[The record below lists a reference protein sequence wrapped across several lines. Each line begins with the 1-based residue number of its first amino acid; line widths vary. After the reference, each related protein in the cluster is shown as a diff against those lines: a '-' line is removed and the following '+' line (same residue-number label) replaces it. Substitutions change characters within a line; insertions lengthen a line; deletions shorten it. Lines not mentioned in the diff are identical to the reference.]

1 MRAALTRRV
10 LSRVER
16 HTPNWVRCAETQIL
30 LNLASRSFGLP
41 GRRIWHLSVP
51 EALRAYAAYTVE
63 CMEQT
68 AADPK
73 RLYEGAFQLG
83 RKIRRLTGLREPCDI
98 RRLVF
103 YLYQNLCITMSGR
116 LPGEIMVPRC
126 YFSAFYS
133 PEQCGLMSQV
143 DAGIIAGLYGGGQ
156 LHFTERL
163 TEGCAQCKAV
173 FQRGKWDEK

>member
-10 LSRVER
+10 LSRLER
-16 HTPNWVRCAETQIL
+16 HTPNWVRCA
-30 LNLASRSFGLP
+30 
-41 GRRIWHLSVP
+41 

-68 AADPK
+68 AADPE
-73 RLYEGAFQLG
+73 RLYESAFQLG
-83 RKIRRLTGLREPCDI
+83 GKIRRLTGLRKPCDI
-98 RRLVF
+98 QRLIF

-133 PEQCGLMSQV
+133 PEQCGRMSQV

-163 TEGCAQCKAV
+163 TEGCTQCRAV
-173 FQRGKWDEK
+173 FQRGE

>member
-1 MRAALTRRV
+1 MRAALTRRI
-10 LSRVER
+10 LSRLER
-16 HTPNWVRCAETQIL
+16 HTPNWVRCAEAQIL

-41 GRRIWHLSVP
+41 GRRIFHLPAP

-63 CMEQT
+63 CMEKME
-68 AADPK
+68 ADPE

-83 RKIRRLTGLREPCDI
+83 RIIRRLTGLREPCDI

-133 PEQCGLMSQV
+133 PEQCGLIPGGRRNHRGPVRGRAASFYGK
-143 DAGIIAGLYGGGQ
+143 AHRGLHPVQ
-156 LHFTERL
+156 SRFS
-163 TEGCAQCKAV
+163 K
-173 FQRGKWDEK
+173 RGMG